1 VCVYCLYNER
11 THRMRY
17 GHTLA
22 EMPEGGDV
30 GVHTKHARTCT
41 GPNAWPSHRPR
52 SRVAA
57 AHSNAEDTPRL
68 ERKSSPKYYRIL
80 EDTSQLACG
89 PYPGRNGVA
98 HRIDGIIWRSSR
110 RSGANSLLAPTS
122 THQRWRN
129 MQLCRVAC
137 RVGTQLP
144 RTRVHMQGSHT
155 STHVRMPIAAVT

>member
-68 ERKSSPKYYRIL
+68 KRKSSPKYYRML

-89 PYPGRNGVA
+89 PYPGRNGVVK
-98 HRIDGIIWRSSR
+98 HHLCGSR
-110 RSGANSLLAPTS
+110 
-122 THQRWRN
+122 
-129 MQLCRVAC
+129 
-137 RVGTQLP
+137 
-144 RTRVHMQGSHT
+144 
-155 STHVRMPIAAVT
+155 